1 MGVWPALAAL
11 LAASPLAGQQ
21 QGGSAGAAPTRL
33 RPASTGA
40 AWSQYADPQTAAT
53 SFRVRRATQQT
64 VSVAAVRILSACLR
78 ALLGLRMQT

>member
-21 QGGSAGAAPTRL
+21 QGGSAAPPTRL

-64 VSVAAVRILSACLR
+64 VSVAAARVLSACLR